1 MSLRVRLLVLATGL
15 AIIALGVVDVA
26 TYVALRSS
34 LYTQIDRSL
43 HASAATLGENL
54 PSIRPVEEQDLNTV
68 ITTTPGLYAGIASS
82 GATVSWHP
90 LGGQATLRATPPPSV
105 TTLAHLPATPNASP
119 VTLNAQSGELRYR
132 VVMESTSPSRSV
144 FLAEPLTGVDQTLD
158 RLLTIEIIVSLAAVA
173 AVLGIGAWLISLTLR
188 PLTQIE
194 RAASEIAA
202 GNLSR
207 RVDGAR
213 ERDEVGRLAIAFNVM
228 IERIEHLFAE
238 QSSSA
243 SVLRQFVADASH
255 ELRTPLT
262 AVRAYAELFERGAK
276 DHPEDLE
283 RAMQGIQRESGRM
296 SMLVDDLLLL
306 ARLDQHPETV
316 WQEIDLTEIA
326 RNAIDAARIIE
337 PQRTVTFSGEN
348 AVVIQGDPE
357 ALRRAIDN
365 LLTNVRMHTP
375 ARTTAQV
382 SITRDAEGALICVRD
397 NGPGMSDE
405 LRSQAFARFT
415 RGDTSRSREAG
426 GAGLG
431 LAIVA
436 AIADVHNGTVA
447 VTEATDTGTAI
458 TIRIPITQ
466 KTHSRT

>member
-1 MSLRVRLLVLATGL
+1 MSLRVRLLALATGL

-43 HASAATLGENL
+43 HASAAALGENL
-54 PSIRPVEEQDLNTV
+54 PSARPVEEHDLTTV
-68 ITTTPGLYAGIASS
+68 VATTPGLYVGIANAGDS
-82 GATVSWHP
+82 VSWQQ
-90 LGGQATLRATPPPSV
+90 LGGRTTLVATPPPSA
-105 TTLAHLPATPNASP
+105 TTVAHLPATPNAYP
-119 VTLNAQSGELRYR
+119 VTLSAQSGEVRYR
-132 VVMESTSPSRSV
+132 VVMESASATRSV

-194 RAASEIAA
+194 QAATEIAA
-202 GNLSR
+202 GDLSR

-228 IERIEHLFAE
+228 IERIEYLFAE

-276 DHPEDLE
+276 DHPDDLA
-283 RAMQGIQRESGRM
+283 RAMRGIQRESGRM
-296 SMLVDDLLLL
+296 SVLVDDLLLL
-306 ARLDQHPETV
+306 ARLDQRPETV

-326 RNAIDAARIIE
+326 RNAIDSARIIE
-337 PQRTVTFSGEN
+337 PHRTVTFTGEN
-348 AVVIQGDPE
+348 AVIVQGNPE

-375 ARTTAQV
+375 ARTAAHV
-382 SITRDAEGALICVRD
+382 SITRDAGDALISVSD
-397 NGPGMSDE
+397 NGPGMSEE
-405 LRSQAFARFT
+405 LRVHAFARFT

-436 AIADVHNGTVA
+436 AIADAHHGSAAVTNSNRKGTV
-447 VTEATDTGTAI
+447 I

-466 KTHSRT
+466 RMHSRT

>member
-1 MSLRVRLLVLATGL
+1 
-15 AIIALGVVDVA
+15 
-26 TYVALRSS
+26 
-34 LYTQIDRSL
+34 
-43 HASAATLGENL
+43 
-54 PSIRPVEEQDLNTV
+54 
-68 ITTTPGLYAGIASS
+68 
-82 GATVSWHP
+82 
-90 LGGQATLRATPPPSV
+90 
-105 TTLAHLPATPNASP
+105 
-119 VTLNAQSGELRYR
+119 
-132 VVMESTSPSRSV
+132 MESTSPSRSV

-296 SMLVDDLLLL
+296 SVLVDDLLLL

-337 PQRTVTFSGEN
+337 PQRTVTYSGEN

-436 AIADVHNGTVA
+436 AIADVHSGTVA
-447 VTEATDTGTAI
+447 VAEATDTGTAI
-458 TIRIPITQ
+458 TIRIPVTQ